1 MIGWAFIAVMVLS
14 DSGSDILMARG
25 IRQVI
30 DPPQRGIARLAA
42 ILKGALRNPSV
53 FGAVVLGIVH
63 LLAFLALLSF
73 WDLSLVIP
81 AAALDYVV
89 GTLGAR
95 FLLGETVTP
104 LRWTGVCLIS
114 AGVALA
120 STT

>member
-1 MIGWAFIAVMVLS
+1 MIGWLFIAVMVVS

-25 IRQVI
+25 MKQII
-30 DPPQRGIARLAA
+30 DPPERGVARLIA
-42 ILKGALRNPSV
+42 ILKGALRNPSL
-53 FGAVVLGIVH
+53 FGAVALGIVH
-63 LLAFLALLSF
+63 LGAFVALLSF

-95 FLLGETVTP
+95 FLLGETVSP

-120 STT
+120 SVS

>member
-1 MIGWAFIAVMVLS
+1 VIGWALIGVMVFA

-25 IRQVI
+25 MRQVI
-30 DPPQRGIARLAA
+30 DPPHRGLARIVAIA
-42 ILKGALRNPSV
+42 KGALRNPSL
-53 FGAVVLGIVH
+53 FGSVACGIIH
-63 LLAFLALLSF
+63 LAAFLALLSF

-89 GTLGAR
+89 GTLGAK
-95 FLLGETVTP
+95 FLLGESVTP

-120 STT
+120 SMS

>member
-1 MIGWAFIAVMVLS
+1 MIGWALIAVMVFS

-25 IRQVI
+25 MRQVI
-30 DPPQRGIARLAA
+30 DPPQRGFARIVAIVKRAA
-42 ILKGALRNPSV
+42 RNPSL
-53 FGAVVLGIVH
+53 FGSIACGLIH
-63 LLAFLALLSF
+63 LVAFLALLSF

-89 GTLGAR
+89 GTLGAK

-104 LRWTGVCLIS
+104 LRWAGICLIS

-120 STT
+120 SMS

>member
-1 MIGWAFIAVMVLS
+1 VIGWLLIAVMVVS

-25 IRQVI
+25 MRQVI
-30 DPPQRGIARLAA
+30 DPPSRGLARLFA
-42 ILKGALRNPSV
+42 IFKSALRNPSL
-53 FGAVVLGIVH
+53 FGSAALGVIH
-63 LLAFLALLSF
+63 LGAFLALLSF

-95 FLLGETVTP
+95 LLLGESVTP
-104 LRWTGVCLIS
+104 LRWAGVSLIS

-120 STT
+120 SVS

>member
-1 MIGWAFIAVMVLS
+1 MIGWLLIAVMVVS

-25 IRQVI
+25 MRQVI
-30 DPPQRGIARLAA
+30 DPPDRGFARILAIFKA
-42 ILKGALRNPSV
+42 ALRNPSL
-53 FGAVVLGIVH
+53 FGSVTLGAIH
-63 LLAFLALLSF
+63 LGAFLVLLSF

-89 GTLGAR
+89 GALGAR

-104 LRWTGVCLIS
+104 LRWAGVCLIS

-120 STT
+120 SAS

>member
-1 MIGWAFIAVMVLS
+1 MIGWVFIAVMVFA

-25 IRQVI
+25 MRQVI
-30 DPPQRGIARLAA
+30 DPPHRGLARLLA
-42 ILKGALRNPSV
+42 IIKAALRNPSLLSAI
-53 FGAVVLGIVH
+53 FLAIVH
-63 LLAFLALLSF
+63 LVAFLALLSF

-95 FLLGETVTP
+95 FLLGETVSP
-104 LRWTGVCLIS
+104 LRWTGVGLIS

-120 STT
+120 SVN

>member
-1 MIGWAFIAVMVLS
+1 MIGWLFIAVMVAS

-25 IRQVI
+25 MKQII
-30 DPPQRGIARLAA
+30 DPPARGLGRLIA
-42 ILKGALRNPSV
+42 ILKGALRNPSLL
-53 FGAVVLGIVH
+53 GAAALGIIH
-63 LLAFLALLSF
+63 LGAFLALLSF
-73 WDLSLVIP
+73 WNLSLVIP

-95 FLLGETVTP
+95 FLLGETVSP

-120 STT
+120 SVS

>member
-1 MIGWAFIAVMVLS
+1 MIGWLFIAVMVLS

-25 IRQVI
+25 MKQII
-30 DPPQRGIARLAA
+30 DPPQRGLARLIA
-42 ILKGALRNPSV
+42 ILTGALRNPSLL
-53 FGAVVLGIVH
+53 GAVVLGIIH
-63 LLAFLALLSF
+63 LGAFLALLSF

-95 FLLGETVTP
+95 FLLGETVSP

-120 STT
+120 SVS